1 MSIFDKNKIEET
13 EQKETKKITPLQL
26 FQNDVIILEKIG
38 LLQQKIDGMDK
49 NNKKFLMAATMND
62 GRTEQLEQEIVNMKL
77 GIIGLLDQIDI
88 LLTTVLSSE
97 ADNLKK
103 GLKSYYGKVV
113 KMASELG
120 LKVINVTEN
129 MKFDSKEMECVKVV
143 HLEEYEDDIV
153 VELLQ
158 RGYIDMSSGNILRYA
173 KVSVNKR

>member
-77 GIIGLLDQIDI
+77 GIIELLDQIDI